1 MHLMSARLAQNS
13 RRPLE
18 SCWDLFGYLWR
29 LAVDAVEK
37 VADEVG
43 EPFHL
48 SF

>member
-1 MHLMSARLAQNS
+1 MARFTPNGGPVS
-13 RRPLE
+13 GH
-18 SCWDLFGYLWR
+18 WDRQLR
-29 LAVDAVEK
+29 VDAVEK

>member
-1 MHLMSARLAQNS
+1 MNSGATSRTECLHLA
-13 RRPLE
+13 
-18 SCWDLFGYLWR
+18 
-29 LAVDAVEK
+29 DAVEK

>member
-1 MHLMSARLAQNS
+1 VKRLGAPEAECQ
-13 RRPLE
+13 
-18 SCWDLFGYLWR
+18 LW
-29 LAVDAVEK
+29 VDAVEK

>member
-1 MHLMSARLAQNS
+1 MCAAEIPNRL
-13 RRPLE
+13 RPV
-18 SCWDLFGYLWR
+18 G
-29 LAVDAVEK
+29 ADAVEK

>member
-1 MHLMSARLAQNS
+1 MQADMLWLRLRA
-13 RRPLE
+13 
-18 SCWDLFGYLWR
+18 
-29 LAVDAVEK
+29 DAVEK